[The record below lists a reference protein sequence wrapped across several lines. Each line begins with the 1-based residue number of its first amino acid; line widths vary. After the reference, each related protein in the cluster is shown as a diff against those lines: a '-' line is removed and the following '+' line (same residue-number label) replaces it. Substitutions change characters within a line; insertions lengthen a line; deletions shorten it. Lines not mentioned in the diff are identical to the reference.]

1 MNITDAGVTGVD
13 RRLLITGLAAMA
25 AGCATSGRGSGYNH
39 DDYPQNA
46 FAPWSNASPEYTLF
60 PGDEIDLSF
69 PSAQE
74 LNRQITIGPD
84 GRVSLPMV
92 GHLLVTDRSLS
103 QLESDISGAYGPHLM
118 RPAVELSLRRA
129 VAGKVWVDGAV
140 GTPGVYDIP
149 AGTIDA
155 YQAMVLA
162 GGALNSARASRAA
175 LIRRAPDGRRM
186 MTVVDLRARQGNSP
200 IIQRGDIIYVP
211 KSGLG
216 ELAAFFTQ
224 IRDAMPIGF
233 SYALNGRWSD

>member
-1 MNITDAGVTGVD
+1 MSITVLGVTGVD

-25 AGCATSGRGSGYNH
+25 AGCASTKAGSNGSADHYSQ
-39 DDYPQNA
+39 DD
-46 FAPWSNASPEYTLF
+46 FAPWSNATPEYALF
-60 PGDEIDLSF
+60 PGDEIDISF
-69 PSAQE
+69 SSAPE
-74 LNRQITIGPD
+74 LNRQLTIGPD

-92 GHLLVTDRSLS
+92 GHILATDRSVS
-103 QLESDISGAYGPHLM
+103 QLEADISAAYSQQLV
-118 RPAVELSLRRA
+118 RPAVEVSLRRA
-129 VAGKVWVDGAV
+129 APGKVWVDGAV
-140 GTPGVYDIP
+140 ETPGVYDIP
-149 AGTIDA
+149 AGQIDA

-162 GGALNSARASRAA
+162 GGALNTGRASRAA
-175 LIRRAPDGRRM
+175 LIRRGADGRRM

-224 IRDAMPIGF
+224 VRDAMPIGF